1 MGRTG
6 TAYRKLRASFIDR
19 PTNFG
24 WVIEGN
30 LAGSGL
36 PSSAA
41 QVRWLKKHGVKSILT
56 LREEPLPKEYIDGTG
71 MNYMHVRMSD
81 HDPPSQE
88 ALSKAVAHVRSEI
101 ERGNSVMVHCLA
113 GQGRT
118 GTVISCYLIQ
128 YQDREPADVLEQ
140 LRKARPGSVE
150 SSQESAVYEYA
161 RRVRAAKKQR

>member
-6 TAYRKLRASFIDR
+6 TAYRKLRASLVDK

-24 WVIEGN
+24 WVIEGS

-36 PSSAA
+36 PASVS
-41 QVRWLKKHGVKSILT
+41 QVRWLQRHGVKSILT
-56 LREEPLPKEYIDGTG
+56 LREEPLPKGYIDGTG
-71 MNYMHVRMSD
+71 VNYMHIRMSD

-88 ALSKAVAHVRSEI
+88 SLSKAVGHIRSEI
-101 ERGNSVMVHCLA
+101 EKGNAVVVHCLA

-118 GTVISCYLIQ
+118 GTVLSCYLVQ
-128 YQDREPADVLEQ
+128 YQDREPAEVIAK
-140 LRKARPGSVE
+140 LRNDRPGSVE

-161 RRVRAAKKQR
+161 KRVRPAKKQR